1 MRWKPGDRVVFAKQ
15 KFSTT
20 PGRRS
25 RTVDAS
31 RRGEYYA
38 YVVDKYWLV
47 KTVLEDGQVLL
58 VTRRGKEHR
67 FHPNDPRLRAA
78 TLWERWRHHQRFK
91 AIRGQLD
98 G

>member
-1 MRWKPGDRVVFAKQ
+1 MRWKPGDRVVFTKQ
-15 KFSTT
+15 KFSTS

-58 VTRRGKEHR
+58 HTAEFVDPDATELQLLALRSARGLSTEDIED
-67 FHPNDPRLRAA
+67 FLAA
-78 TLWERWRHHQRFK
+78 HDR
-91 AIRGQLD
+91 
-98 G
+98 